1 MVCGPRALR
10 QPLSIVP
17 CRLRNSRR
25 VYGPVRLG
33 KYHLLYIAPE
43 RLRNPRFLQTMSQ
56 TRVSLFAVDEAHCIS
71 EWGHDF
77 RPDYL
82 RLQQAIEFLGR
93 PRVLALTATATVEVQ
108 QDIVQQLGCS
118 EMQRF
123 VTGFDRANLTYRVL
137 TLNTAA
143 AKLQALAD
151 LLGHPGQGGASLY
164 TPPHAMVE
172 EVGKCF
178 SMRAAPRC

>member
-1 MVCGPRALR
+1 MA
-10 QPLSIVP
+10 
-17 CRLRNSRR
+17 
-25 VYGPVRLG
+25 
-33 KYHLLYIAPE
+33 
-43 RLRNPRFLQTMSQ
+43 Q

-108 QDIVQQLGCS
+108 QDIVQQLGCG

-143 AKLQALAD
+143 AKLRPLQTCWT
-151 LLGHPGQGGASLY
+151 PRTRGASLS
-164 TPPHAMVE
+164 TPPHDVRW
-172 EVGKCF
+172 KRWQRF
-178 SMRAAPRC
+178 STRAAPRC